1 MLSLITCYTQT
12 LRDVYPCIDCYYVYC
27 DCYQQI
33 HYAEDIPLL
42 FRLTARCEDSVRKI
56 VSATSR
62 GQDPDQQ
69 TTKAQYDLAVQVARY
84 VLYVLYMPYK
94 RLLCT
99 IVHVGTI
106 VTSVLHERKLK

>member
-1 MLSLITCYTQT
+1 LY
-12 LRDVYPCIDCYYVYC
+12 RG
-27 DCYQQI
+27 CYQQI

-42 FRLTARCEDSVRKI
+42 FRLTARCEDGVRKI

-84 VLYVLYMPYK
+84 VLQLHAVYVFTVQFSC
-94 RLLCT
+94 RNSSG
-99 IVHVGTI
+99 IGA
-106 VTSVLHERKLK
+106 